1 MGADRKGVG
10 VITTAVDGEAVTV
23 VVAGI
28 ASGIS
33 ITLSVVSL
41 LGTRINSPGDT
52 WDMGVMGSDS
62 IHGSVPGRQ

>member
-1 MGADRKGVG
+1 MG
-10 VITTAVDGEAVTV
+10 VIATAVDGEAVTV

-41 LGTRINSPGDT
+41 LGTRINSLGDT
-52 WDMGVMGSDS
+52 RDMGVMGSDS
-62 IHGSVPGRQ
+62 IRSSVPGCQ